1 MIHPLAEVGDCLY
14 LCLYDIN
21 QTLITRM
28 KSTIYKVYTPP
39 QCEIIEVELEN
50 AVLSGSERPA
60 DIDPL
65 YENTFSW

>member
-1 MIHPLAEVGDCLY
+1 M
-14 LCLYDIN
+14 N
-21 QTLITRM
+21 QQ
-28 KSTIYKVYTPP
+28 VYTAP

-60 DIDPL
+60 NIDPL

>member
-1 MIHPLAEVGDCLY
+1 
-14 LCLYDIN
+14 
-21 QTLITRM
+21 M

-60 DIDPL
+60 NIDPL